1 MSTRPAGIAGGAS
14 SFPAMRLGAIDVGSN
29 TVRLLVAEVIPG
41 GTWRIADEDQTITR
55 LGENLART
63 GALGE
68 APMARTLAAVSDY
81 VERGARL
88 GARDIRIVAT
98 SAVREASNGRAFAA
112 AVERATGRR
121 VDVVSGEV
129 EARLTL
135 RGVRHGLGALPG
147 PMLTFDIGGGSTE
160 YVLSEG
166 DAIRAMISLRLGV
179 VPLAER
185 FPFPGA
191 ADRALYR
198 ELYDEVRRRLGR
210 ELPEAIRSTRVAH
223 LIGTAGTVT
232 ALAALDLGLVR
243 YDPDRVQGHVLSRA
257 AVERLLDRL
266 RELTVEE
273 RAALPCLEPGR
284 ADLIIPGTAIVMAT
298 LDQIGIGELRVSEY
312 GLREG
317 VLVDAIEAPDGSR
330 PSTAP

>member
-1 MSTRPAGIAGGAS
+1 MSARPAGSPGGAS
-14 SFPAMRLGAIDVGSN
+14 SLSAMRLCAIDVGSN
-29 TVRLLVAEVIPG
+29 TVRLLVADAMG
-41 GTWRIADEDQTITR
+41 TTWRIADQDQTITR

-63 GALGE
+63 GMLGE

-81 VERGARL
+81 VERGTRL

-98 SAVREASNGRAFAA
+98 SAVREASNGRVFAA

-135 RGVRHGLGALPG
+135 RGVRHGLGALMG
-147 PMLTFDIGGGSTE
+147 LVLTFDIGGGSTE
-160 YVLSEG
+160 YVLSED
-166 DAIRAMISLRLGV
+166 DAIRSMVSLRLGV

-185 FPFPGA
+185 FPFPRV
-191 ADRALYR
+191 ADPKVYR
-198 ELYDEVRRRLGR
+198 ELLDEVRRRLA
-210 ELPEAIRSTRVAH
+210 ELPEAIRTARVAH
-223 LIGTAGTVT
+223 LVGTAGTVT

-243 YDPDRVQGHVLSRA
+243 YDPDRVQGYVLGRA
-257 AVERLLDRL
+257 AVERLLARL
-266 RELTVEE
+266 CALTLEE
-273 RAALPCLEPGR
+273 RAVLPCLEPGR

-298 LDQIGIGELRVSEY
+298 YDLIGLSELRVSEY

-317 VLVDAIEAPDGSR
+317 VLVDAIEGYHGSR
-330 PSTAP
+330 PSPAP